1 MIAEA
6 NVRTIARSIRLCTSV
21 ALFTGCAALDTHQ
34 AKLDQK
40 QLRDTLMDYNEEQIL
55 DNLIRAYNGRA
66 IVHFDVKTV
75 TATVASKIAPNAGYG
90 RTSVSNQYP
99 ASAIQTTT
107 TRGPANDL
115 VSTMVQTTVGALSN
129 VVSSVTRPFTST
141 LSAERTN
148 NVLVDV
154 KPQDD
159 RKTYA
164 AYIKFLNAG
173 VPDGSRDAKQ
183 SDFETTKVTR
193 TVTTT
198 KVPPSAKSPTNP
210 PPADSPQPSSSPAI
224 PDQEIQESTATKT
237 ESVPAKPKD
246 TGADLVVKDHPKS
259 PAAGSSIQ
267 PLMHGPARPR
277 PECVLVGPKCWNN
290 CYYWVPVEYRK
301 AFFELCVT
309 TVIKGAGSST
319 TGGAKTEADENSK
332 EIMDQLQDFNSLQRL
347 KLGTPQ

>member
-6 NVRTIARSIRLCTSV
+6 NVRTIARSLRLCTSV

-99 ASAIQTTT
+99 ASATQTTT
-107 TRGPANDL
+107 TRGPANEI
-115 VSTMVQTTVGALSN
+115 VSTVVQTTFGALSN
-129 VVSSVTRPFTST
+129 VVSSVTRPFTSS
-141 LSAERTN
+141 LAAERTN

-154 KPQDD
+154 KPQDE
-159 RKTYA
+159 RKIYA
-164 AYIKFLNAG
+164 AYIKFLNTG
-173 VPDGSRDAKQ
+173 VPVRNKEATKSEL
-183 SDFETTKVTR
+183 ETTKVTE
-193 TVTTT
+193 TVTRT
-198 KVPPSAKSPTNP
+198 KVPSSAK
-210 PPADSPQPSSSPAI
+210 PPANATPTDSPQPSSSPAT

-237 ESVPAKPKD
+237 EKIPAAKPD
-246 TGADLVVKDHPKS
+246 PGEDLVVNDLPES
-259 PAAGSSIQ
+259 PARSSIQ
-267 PLMHGPARPR
+267 PLMHGPSRPR

-290 CYYWVPVEYRK
+290 CYYWVPIEYRK

-332 EIMDQLQDFNSLQRL
+332 EIMDQLQDLNSLQRL

>member
-6 NVRTIARSIRLCTSV
+6 NVRTIARSIRLCMSV

-75 TATVASKIAPNAGYG
+75 TATVASKIAPTAGYG

-99 ASAIQTTT
+99 ASATQTTM
-107 TRGPANDL
+107 TRGPVNE
-115 VSTMVQTTVGALSN
+115 VVGTMVQTTVGALSN

-141 LSAERTN
+141 LAAERTN

-154 KPQDD
+154 KPQDE
-159 RKTYA
+159 RKIYA
-164 AYIKFLNAG
+164 AYITFLNTG
-173 VPDGSRDAKQ
+173 VPVKNKEAAK
-183 SDFETTKVTR
+183 SNLETTKVTE
-193 TVTTT
+193 TVTRT
-198 KVPPSAKSPTNP
+198 KVPSSAKP
-210 PPADSPQPSSSPAI
+210 PANATPADSPQPSSSPATL
-224 PDQEIQESTATKT
+224 DHEIDVSTATKT
-237 ESVPAKPKD
+237 ESVPAAKPDDRKD
-246 TGADLVVKDHPKS
+246 LIVKDHPES
-259 PAAGSSIQ
+259 PARSSIQ
-267 PLMHGPARPR
+267 PLMHGPSRPR
-277 PECVLVGPKCWNN
+277 PECILIGPKCWND
-290 CYYWVPVEYRK
+290 CYYWVPIEYRK

-319 TGGAKTEADENSK
+319 TGGAKTEADEK
-332 EIMDQLQDFNSLQRL
+332 TEGVMEQLEDLNSLQRL